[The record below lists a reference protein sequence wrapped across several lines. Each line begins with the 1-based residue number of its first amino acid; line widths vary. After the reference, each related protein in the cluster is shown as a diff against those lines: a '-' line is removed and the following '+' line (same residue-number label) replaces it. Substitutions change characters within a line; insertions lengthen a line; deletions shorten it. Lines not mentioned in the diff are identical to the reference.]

1 MQKVATK
8 KYEILHG
15 QFEIED
21 NILSRKGEEKIMFL
35 SGNDACAEGAL
46 YAGISFYAGYPIT
59 PSTEIAEYLS
69 RHLPEHGK
77 TFIQMEDEIASMAA
91 IIGASLG
98 GAKSMTATS
107 GPGFSLMQENI
118 GFASIAE
125 VPCVIANVQ
134 RLGPSTGGPTS
145 PSQQDV
151 MQARWGRHGDQ
162 RIIAL
167 SPSSIQ
173 ETFDLT
179 VRAFNLSEKY
189 RTPVILLM
197 DEVVG
202 HMREKLIVPPAGKLE
217 VINREKPSC
226 NPEDYLPF
234 GDGKNNC
241 APLAVFGE
249 GYRFHVTGLHHDER
263 GFPTLKKNEIISWF
277 ERTNRKFDDH
287 LDDII
292 MYDEYDISGADTVII
307 TFGITARSALAAQRI
322 AKQEG
327 KNIGVLKLK
336 TIWPFPEK
344 IVSKIADSAKTIIV
358 PEMNMGQLVLEVERV
373 VKGRAEIKKVNRFD
387 GEMINPYEIL
397 EVLGHRS

>member
-8 KYEILHG
+8 KYEIMPG

-21 NILSRKGEEKIMFL
+21 NILSQKGGEKIMFL

-202 HMREKLIVPPAGKLE
+202 HMREKLVVPAEGKLE
-217 VINREKPSC
+217 VINREKPNC
-226 NPEDYLPF
+226 KPEDYLPF

-277 ERTNRKFDDH
+277 ERVNKKFDDH

-292 MYDEYDISGADTVII
+292 MYDEYETEKADTVII
-307 TFGITARSALAAQRI
+307 SFGITARSALAAQRI

-397 EVLGHRS
+397 EAIK